1 VLWTAWGKDWRA
13 GPPVQVV
20 AEVLRTLRDGGTVLL
35 HDSDC
40 TSEPGSWRSTVAALP
55 LLAAQLRARGL
66 EVRPLADHL
75 AAPC

>member
-1 VLWTAWGKDWRA
+1 
-13 GPPVQVV
+13 VQIV
-20 AEVLRTLRDGGTVLL
+20 AEVMRTLRDGGTVLL

-40 TSEPGSWRSTVAALP
+40 TSRPGCWKSTVAALP
-55 LLAAQLRARGL
+55 LLAARLRAQGL